1 MAGPISDAQVFAIER
16 PHPQLLKLYIIRAVL
31 TGPGFIILM
40 PLLFFRYETMRFRF
54 DAEGVHMRWGILFRR
69 QINLTYARIQD
80 IHLTSGFIQRW
91 LGLADVQVQTA
102 SGSAGAEMTIEGLLE
117 FEAVRDFL
125 YARMRG
131 LRKGTAPV
139 AAPTHA
145 IETPEAAAL
154 LREAVEELRAA
165 RVALER
171 RSGAQ
176 PSRGSGDV

>member
-1 MAGPISDAQVFAIER
+1 MSGVLSDAQVFAIER
-16 PHPQLLKLYIIRAVL
+16 PHPQLFKLYVIRAIL
-31 TGPGFIILM
+31 TGPGFIVLM
-40 PLLFFRYETMRFRF
+40 PLLYFRYETMRFRF

-91 LGLADVQVQTA
+91 LGLADVRVQTA

-131 LRKGTAPV
+131 ARKPADA
-139 AAPTHA
+139 AAPSSPGPGA
-145 IETPEAAAL
+145 GPETAQAVAL
-154 LREAVEELRAA
+154 LRAAVDELRGA
-165 RVALER
+165 REALER
-171 RSGAQ
+171 RAGGG
-176 PSRGSGDV
+176 SRDV

>member
-1 MAGPISDAQVFAIER
+1 MAATLSDAQIFAIER

-31 TGPGFIILM
+31 TGPGFIVLM

-91 LGLADVQVQTA
+91 LGLADVRVQTA

-117 FEAVRDFL
+117 YEAVRDFL
-125 YARMRG
+125 YTRMRG
-131 LRKGTAPV
+131 YRKAGAAVAAGEVVTSAPV
-139 AAPTHA
+139 SAQAVS
-145 IETPEAAAL
+145 L
-154 LREAVEELRAA
+154 LREAVDELRAV
-165 RVALER
+165 RLALER
-171 RSGAQ
+171 RG
-176 PSRGSGDV
+176 PGDV